1 MTNPKKHA
9 TRSTAEALRPGPQRK
24 RSLTASEFDQ
34 LMPWLEI
41 SQTRVKAA
49 RLYLVEGMTFARAA
63 EVIRIEDGH
72 EWTRQNVN
80 DCVASVWR
88 AYQKHLESAA
98 VKTELPDGWV
108 QLTLSMPKS
117 CVGQVHAII
126 ASAALAAGKAVGPGS
141 RKRQKKD
148 A

>member
-1 MTNPKKHA
+1 MTNPKK
-9 TRSTAEALRPGPQRK
+9 STTNSTTEALRPGPQRK

-34 LMPWLEI
+34 LTPWLEI
-41 SQTRVKAA
+41 SPIRAKAA

-88 AYQKHLESAA
+88 TYQKHLESSA
-98 VKTELPDGWV
+98 VKTALPKGWV
-108 QLTLSMPKS
+108 QLTLTMPKS
-117 CVGQVHAII
+117 CVDQVHAII
-126 ASAALAAGKAVGPGS
+126 AAAAMAEGKALEPANS
-141 RKRQKKD
+141 KRKKKD